1 MRADMLRFAI
11 FSLLLLPVHVAV
23 AQSVADTAVIVSEV
37 MYDPPSDANSADEF
51 VEVFNTSFSQSFNL
65 RGWRIGDAVALRTIA
80 DTTANNDGNATLAP
94 RSFAVI
100 FTGTDF
106 RRAFAYYRPLIPA
119 GTLILRTVGSLAFNN
134 TGTETVR
141 LLNASGDTLESFTY
155 TGVSS
160 NRGRSLEK
168 IVLSR
173 NSAASNFA
181 PSLNI
186 GGTPGSLNSVSP
198 LRFDLRNVRLSFLP
212 ADSVLQGTSVTLQSV
227 FQNAGTEPL
236 SNFSVE
242 FYEDLDSNQVL
253 SPSERFETRTF
264 GGTLSPNDS
273 IRFELVLSTPTVGVR
288 RFATVA
294 ALANDERRS
303 NDTLRRTLR
312 VSAPPLLTPS
322 DTSIIISEIM
332 YDPPAEANPT
342 ADEFLEVYNTSP
354 TLSINLRGW
363 RIGGT
368 VNLTL
373 TDSGATGTG
382 NTILA
387 PRSFA
392 VIFSP
397 SYFASGQFY
406 RNRIP
411 RGALVLRAS
420 GSLSFSNTSDTITLI
435 TPNGLEVARTFYTGN
450 DRNKGFSLEK
460 ILLNRNDA
468 PANFAPSLVQ
478 GGTPGF
484 INSVTPKDRDLAL
497 RIDAQFST
505 LPQTAITIPYTI
517 QNRGTQAFGNGA
529 VTRVFED
536 RNRNNLGESDEQI
549 STFTLTRNLAAGDS
563 LRATFTYTP
572 RTSEPVDFILTLTI
586 AGDEDTSNNIA
597 RTRLLSGTPRNTIVI
612 NEIMYAPI
620 QDPND
625 FVPDQP
631 EYIELFNRGNTPV
644 DLRGWFLTDAPNE
657 RGEFNRFFF
666 AQDSLENYVL
676 MPNEYA
682 VVAPDRAA
690 TRDSTRLVQFFTYLR
705 NDRNAKLFTSVRST
719 PTSRTNLSDLSL
731 NNDGDLVQLHD
742 RTGFVVDSVRY
753 QPDWHNPFF
762 SSTRGLSLERIN
774 PNGSSNDRRNW
785 TTSTNREFGGTPARQ
800 NSVFAP
806 SIAPSGT
813 ASTLAVSP
821 NPFSPDGDGKEDF
834 LVIRYQLQGTANRIR
849 VKIFDA
855 RGRLVRT
862 LANSEPAGAQ
872 GELIWDGL
880 DDNRQALRVGIY
892 IIYLEAL
899 NADSAI
905 VETLKQTIV
914 LARPM

>member
-1 MRADMLRFAI
+1 
-11 FSLLLLPVHVAV
+11 
-23 AQSVADTAVIVSEV
+23 
-37 MYDPPSDANSADEF
+37 
-51 VEVFNTSFSQSFNL
+51 
-65 RGWRIGDAVALRTIA
+65 
-80 DTTANNDGNATLAP
+80 
-94 RSFAVI
+94 
-100 FTGTDF
+100 
-106 RRAFAYYRPLIPA
+106 
-119 GTLILRTVGSLAFNN
+119 
-134 TGTETVR
+134 
-141 LLNASGDTLESFTY
+141 
-155 TGVSS
+155 
-160 NRGRSLEK
+160 
-168 IVLSR
+168 
-173 NSAASNFA
+173 
-181 PSLNI
+181 
-186 GGTPGSLNSVSP
+186 
-198 LRFDLRNVRLSFLP
+198 
-212 ADSVLQGTSVTLQSV
+212 
-227 FQNAGTEPL
+227 
-236 SNFSVE
+236 
-242 FYEDLDSNQVL
+242 
-253 SPSERFETRTF
+253 
-264 GGTLSPNDS
+264 
-273 IRFELVLSTPTVGVR
+273 
-288 RFATVA
+288 
-294 ALANDERRS
+294 
-303 NDTLRRTLR
+303 
-312 VSAPPLLTPS
+312 
-322 DTSIIISEIM
+322 
-332 YDPPAEANPT
+332 
-342 ADEFLEVYNTSP
+342 
-354 TLSINLRGW
+354 
-363 RIGGT
+363 
-368 VNLTL
+368 
-373 TDSGATGTG
+373 
-382 NTILA
+382 
-387 PRSFA
+387 
-392 VIFSP
+392 
-397 SYFASGQFY
+397 
-406 RNRIP
+406 
-411 RGALVLRAS
+411 
-420 GSLSFSNTSDTITLI
+420 
-435 TPNGLEVARTFYTGN
+435 
-450 DRNKGFSLEK
+450 
-460 ILLNRNDA
+460 
-468 PANFAPSLVQ
+468 
-478 GGTPGF
+478 
-484 INSVTPKDRDLAL
+484 
-497 RIDAQFST
+497 
-505 LPQTAITIPYTI
+505 
-517 QNRGTQAFGNGA
+517 
-529 VTRVFED
+529 
-536 RNRNNLGESDEQI
+536 
-549 STFTLTRNLAAGDS
+549 
-563 LRATFTYTP
+563 
-572 RTSEPVDFILTLTI
+572 
-586 AGDEDTSNNIA
+586 
-597 RTRLLSGTPRNTIVI
+597 
-612 NEIMYAPI
+612 MYAPI

-806 SIAPSGT
+806 SIALSGT